1 MLSYYSDRQQVQPGW
16 HKLKVTVSRKG
27 LTARARKGFF
37 VSSPSESETS
47 GAADEKTALS
57 SPFEYTALSL
67 TLRWTNN
74 NPVNDKRRIAFEVC
88 ILPEAQL
95 ADQGSQG
102 LVNLDFLLIATDS
115 SGLVVAHSTKNYRA
129 TLTPDVAR
137 QVATD
142 GLTYTSQFEV
152 KTGGYAVR
160 FVVRDNV
167 TGRMGSVTAPLRVE

>member
-1 MLSYYSDRQQVQPGW
+1 MAYLQEVAIAQ
-16 HKLKVTVSRKG
+16 T
-27 LTARARKGFF
+27 FF
-37 VSSPSESETS
+37 SFV
-47 GAADEKTALS
+47 
-57 SPFEYTALSL
+57 
-67 TLRWTNN
+67 
-74 NPVNDKRRIAFEVC
+74 
-88 ILPEAQL
+88 
-95 ADQGSQG
+95 
-102 LVNLDFLLIATDS
+102 ATDS